1 MPCETNHESCYNCD
15 PLNIKKCLLCNSGY
29 VMNQKGECVML
40 EEVIDPVKPKPE
52 PEIPEGFEILKIVLN
67 FVWILLL

>member
-1 MPCETNHESCYNCD
+1 
-15 PLNIKKCLLCNSGY
+15 
-29 VMNQKGECVML
+29 ML

>member
-29 VMNQKGECVML
+29 VMN
-40 EEVIDPVKPKPE
+40 
-52 PEIPEGFEILKIVLN
+52 
-67 FVWILLL
+67 